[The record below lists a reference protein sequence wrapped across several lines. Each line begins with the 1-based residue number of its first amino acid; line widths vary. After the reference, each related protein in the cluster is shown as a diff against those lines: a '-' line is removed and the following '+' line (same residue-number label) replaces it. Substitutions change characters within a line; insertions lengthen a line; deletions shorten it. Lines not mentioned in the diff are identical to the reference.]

1 MLIVKVTGGLGNQM
15 FQYAFYKSLK
25 DKGVNAH
32 LDISAFE
39 TYKLHNGYELGR
51 VFGIEEDFASKEDV
65 NKLGDCRSNLFSKVR
80 RRVFGVKNSHYIQK
94 KFEYHHE
101 VFNFENKYLDG
112 YWQSEKFFKDSK
124 DKVISG
130 FTFREQLNKQNLKI
144 KDIAEN
150 ENSISIH
157 IRRGDYVTNPEAS
170 KVHGNI
176 CDLDYYKKA
185 IDFLNNEISNPVFIV
200 FSDDIEWA
208 SSNLKLNNSHFV
220 SWNKGDQSYNDMRL
234 MSYCK
239 HNIIANSSFS
249 WWGAY
254 LNKNPNK
261 IVVAPNKWFN
271 DTNLKTFDVV
281 PEEWHK
287 INV

>member
-1 MLIVKVTGGLGNQM
+1 MKIVKVTGGLGNQM

-25 DKGVNAH
+25 NKDSNVK
-32 LDISAFE
+32 LDISVFKSYNA
-39 TYKLHNGYELGR
+39 HNGYELNR
-51 VFGIEEDFASKEDV
+51 VFGIEEDFSSLEDV
-65 NKLGDCRSNLFSKVR
+65 ERLGDCKTHFLSKVR
-80 RRVFGVKNSHYIQK
+80 RRIFGLKNSHYIQK
-94 KFEYHHE
+94 KFEYDPE
-101 VFNFENKYLDG
+101 VFKFDNIYLDG
-112 YWQSEKFFKDSK
+112 YWQSEKFFED
-124 DKVISG
+124 
-130 FTFREQLNKQNLKI
+130 I
-144 KDIAEN
+144 KDDVIRDFAFVEELSEKNIEIKTIAES

-157 IRRGDYVTNPEAS
+157 IRRGDYVTDTKAN

-176 CDLDYYKKA
+176 CDLDYYEKA
-185 IDFLNNEISNPVFIV
+185 INFLIGKINSPIFIV

-208 SSNLKLNNSHFV
+208 KSNLKLNNCHFV
-220 SWNKGDQSYNDMRL
+220 SWNKGNHSYNDMRL

-271 DTNLKTFDVV
+271 DTSLNTINLI
-281 PEEWHK
+281 PNNWHQ
-287 INV
+287 ISG